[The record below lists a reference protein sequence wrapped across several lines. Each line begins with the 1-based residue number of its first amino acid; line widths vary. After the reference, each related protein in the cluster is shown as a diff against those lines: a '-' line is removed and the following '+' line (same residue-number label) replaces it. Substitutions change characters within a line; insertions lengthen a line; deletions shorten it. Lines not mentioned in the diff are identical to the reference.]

1 MENNSQIIIYQT
13 EKGETK
19 LDVRLE
25 NETVWLTQ
33 KLMAELFQTT
43 VANINIHIG
52 NIISEG
58 ELGENSV
65 IKDFLITASDG
76 KNYRTKF
83 YNLDMIISVGYRI
96 KSTVATRFRQWAT
109 QHIKEY
115 IVKGF
120 VLDDE
125 RLKNPDLP
133 FDYFEELIK
142 RIQDIRTSERRF
154 YQKITDIYATST
166 DYDPTDENS
175 ILFFQ
180 TVQNKM
186 HWAITG
192 KTAAEIIVQRADSNK
207 LNMGLTNWRG
217 TKPRKQDV
225 GIAKNYLEE
234 NELEALNNL
243 VEQYLI
249 FATGQAM
256 RRIPMYMKD
265 WIEKL
270 HGFLKLN
277 DRNILENAGKIS
289 HQVAI
294 EKAEKEYD
302 KYHLKMNNEIESDFD
317 KAIKKIEAPKRKK
330 SE

>member
-1 MENNSQIIIYQT
+1 
-13 EKGETK
+13 
-19 LDVRLE
+19 LE

-43 VANINIHIG
+43 VANINIHLK
-52 NIISEG
+52 NIFDEE
-58 ELGENSV
+58 ELDPKAT
-65 IKDFLITASDG
+65 IKDFLIVRLEGNREVNRSIE
-76 KNYRTKF
+76 Y
-83 YNLDMIISVGYRI
+83 YNLDAIISVGYRI

-154 YQKITDIYATST
+154 YQKITEIYATSA

-192 KTAAEIIVQRADSNK
+192 KTAAEIIVQRADSDK
-207 LNMGLTNWRG
+207 PNMGLTNWRG
-217 TKPRKQDV
+217 TKPSEYSGQT
-225 GIAKNYLEE
+225 EP
-234 NELEALNNL
+234 LNPGQT
-243 VEQYLI
+243 EPLI
-249 FATGQAM
+249 
-256 RRIPMYMKD
+256 PV
-265 WIEKL
+265 KL
-270 HGFLKLN
+270 
-277 DRNILENAGKIS
+277 S
-289 HQVAI
+289 HLRV
-294 EKAEKEYD
+294 
-302 KYHLKMNNEIESDFD
+302 
-317 KAIKKIEAPKRKK
+317 
-330 SE
+330 